1 MRVSSEKRS
10 APDDFIEMITKAPK
24 GRTFVGK
31 CDSCGITLIQKKI
44 VIPRCPICE
53 ERLEYCEEMPE
64 EPMQV
69 PLSVQ
74 ELVLLGD
81 VYVWEERRA
90 VVGSY
95 FSKTPAPVL
104 ATILD
109 VNKDDDFYRYGHNVR
124 AWRRM
129 PTDEEMEA
137 AAWES

>member
-10 APDDFIEMITKAPK
+10 VPDDFIEMVTKAPK

-31 CDSCGITLIQKKI
+31 CDACGITLIQTKI
-44 VIPRCPICE
+44 VIPLCPVCE
-53 ERLEYCEEMPE
+53 EQLEYRVKPSEK
-64 EPMQV
+64 PMQK
-69 PLSVQ
+69 PLTVEDLIQ
-74 ELVLLGD
+74 LGD
-81 VYVWEERRA
+81 VYIWEERRA

-95 FSKTPAPVL
+95 FMKSPAPVL
-104 ATILD
+104 VTILD

-124 AWRRM
+124 AWKRM